1 MRKVR
6 ILHSLSL
13 SYWGSLLLSSL
24 FAYGRQFL
32 VIKLCNSFLKKSSPV
47 LYLSKGTC
55 IQESFYSLLF
65 FVLLVPSDLIMCIL
79 LYMYILLYI
88 CMQTVLLQVVLL
100 SYCYNAIKSSQ
111 IQYSLITIFYALQHL
126 AESLLDV
133 ILNNL
138 KVQKMAS
145 SYNFSQALCRVYTGI
160 CRQLGDLERA
170 RLFCYSLLKEGIV
183 CLGGLIFLTM

>member
-47 LYLSKGTC
+47 LYLSKGMC

-100 SYCYNAIKSSQ
+100 SYCYNAIKRSQ
-111 IQYSLITIFYALQHL
+111 IQYSLITIFLCLIAF
-126 AESLLDV
+126 SRV
-133 ILNNL
+133 I
-138 KVQKMAS
+138 A
-145 SYNFSQALCRVYTGI
+145 G
-160 CRQLGDLERA
+160 
-170 RLFCYSLLKEGIV
+170 CYSQ
-183 CLGGLIFLTM
+183 